1 MERTLVGKKDADT
14 MSESV
19 GVSEKRFDELWDKC
33 VERIRAGESKK
44 KSDVIAIIIEECDN
58 VEEVACIAIAIGG
71 AIN

>member
-19 GVSEKRFDELWDKC
+19 GVSKERFDELRDKC
-33 VERIRAGESKK
+33 VERIFTGDIRKR
-44 KSDVIAIIIEECDN
+44 SDAIDIIIEECDN

>member
-14 MSESV
+14 MSEAI
-19 GVSEKRFDELWDKC
+19 GVSEERFDELWKTC
-33 VERIRAGESKK
+33 TTKFFEGEDRK
-44 KSDVIAIIIEECDN
+44 KSDMIAIIIEECDN

>member
-19 GVSEKRFDELWDKC
+19 GVSKERFDELRDKC
-33 VERIRAGESKK
+33 VERIFTGDIRKR
-44 KSDVIAIIIEECDN
+44 SDAIDIIIEECDN

-71 AIN
+71 VIN

>member
-14 MSESV
+14 MSEAV
-19 GVSEKRFDELWDKC
+19 GVSEERFDNLWDICAMKFR
-33 VERIRAGESKK
+33 ERESRK
-44 KSDVIAIIIEECDN
+44 KSDIIDIVIEECDN

>member
-14 MSESV
+14 TSESV
-19 GVSEKRFDELWDKC
+19 GVSEERFDNLWDKC
-33 VERIRAGESKK
+33 VERISTEGIRK
-44 KSDVIAIIIEECDN
+44 KSDAIDIIIEECDN

>member
-19 GVSEKRFDELWDKC
+19 GVSEERFDELWDICAMKFR
-33 VERIRAGESKK
+33 ERESRK
-44 KSDVIAIIIEECDN
+44 KSDIIDIVIEECDN

-71 AIN
+71 VIN

>member
-14 MSESV
+14 MSEAV
-19 GVSEKRFDELWDKC
+19 GVSKERFDELRDKC
-33 VERIRAGESKK
+33 VERIFTGDIRKR
-44 KSDVIAIIIEECDN
+44 SDAIDIIIEECDN

>member
-19 GVSEKRFDELWDKC
+19 GVSEERFDELWDICAMKFR
-33 VERIRAGESKK
+33 ERESRK
-44 KSDVIAIIIEECDN
+44 KSDIIDIVIEECDN

>member
-14 MSESV
+14 MSEAV
-19 GVSEKRFDELWDKC
+19 GVSKERFNELRDKC
-33 VERIRAGESKK
+33 VERTFTGDIRKR
-44 KSDVIAIIIEECDN
+44 SDAIDIIIEECDN